1 MMRWPRRLSILMY
14 HRIVVRRDPLQPAI
28 PDQHQFDRHMRW
40 LRRWFHVLPLPEAA
54 RRLRERTLPPRAA
67 CLTFD
72 DGYAD
77 NVELALPVLR
87 RHGLPAC
94 FFIATGYL
102 DGGRMWN
109 DAVIE
114 HVRGAA
120 GPLLDLRH
128 LGLACFPIHDWRQR
142 AQALDQLLLRL
153 KYLPFGERQAI
164 VDQLASPHAPGL
176 MMTSEQLRQLRRAG
190 MDIGAHTVRH
200 PILAV
205 LPDAAARLEIGAG
218 KAALERLIDG
228 PVQCF
233 AYPNGI
239 PGQDYDGRH
248 VRMVAESGFL
258 AAVST
263 RAAAADPAC
272 DPLQLPRFTPWDA
285 APWRFGLRLL
295 RSRWRQPV

>member
-1 MMRWPRRLSILMY
+1 MRWSHRRLSILMY
-14 HRIVVRRDPLQPAI
+14 HRIVPRRDPLLPAI
-28 PDQHQFDRHMRW
+28 PDVHQFDQHMRW
-40 LRRWFHVLPLPEAA
+40 LRRWCHVLPLAEAS
-54 RRLRERTLPPRAA
+54 RRLRDGMLPPRAA

-87 RHGLPAC
+87 RHGLSAC

-128 LGLACFPIHDWRQR
+128 LGLECHPVHDWRHKIL
-142 AQALDQLLLRL
+142 ALDQLLLRL
-153 KYLPFGERQAI
+153 KYLPFGQRQEIA
-164 VDQLASPHAPGL
+164 DQLAPPRAPGL
-176 MMTSEQLRQLRRAG
+176 MMSCDQVRQLHHAG
-190 MDIGAHTVRH
+190 MELGAHTVRH
-200 PILAV
+200 PILAL
-205 LPDAAARLEIGAG
+205 LPAAAARSEIGAG

-228 PVQCF
+228 PVACF
-233 AYPNGI
+233 AYPNGK

-248 VRMVAESGFL
+248 VRMVAELGFQ

-263 RAAAADPAC
+263 QAAAAHHAC

-285 APWRFGLRLL
+285 APWRFGLRLA
-295 RSRWRQPV
+295 RSRWQRPV